1 MSWWRCALRAGL
13 LGAVLVVG
21 GGTLPPGGAP
31 AQAGWTKTAQ
41 AGWAETAGRAEPT
54 PGAADRQPAGTDQEL
69 VAVTI
74 NEIGQSA
81 ATYRVEAVNRTVSP
95 VDVTLRMTVPTSTSV
110 ATVGA
115 GGRVDG
121 SEVTWQLSLPA
132 NSGRTVTASF
142 RPGGAGTAQTF
153 PVCAYQRDTVR
164 PYDCAS
170 ARWTPTAGIEAADP
184 AWWQRPSVPLIGG
197 LTALTVVAMVG
208 YGWRRR
214 LREHRVDRRRI
225 VTPAGRRVR
234 LPAAAP
240 PAPKRRWRP
249 ATPLV
254 FGLLL
259 AMLTGLAVAAVRTA
273 SYGTEVL
280 DRANQAPSG
289 WIGAPPAGGFGV
301 LLTEAAFEF
310 TVFRMACTPADG
322 QDRRCVA
329 TVGLRNRSDTEQ
341 FWYGPLQRAYLPTG
355 DWVGVDEAATR
366 QENGG
371 RDVFA
376 EPVPPGARMLVPLAF
391 TVSGELVPDR
401 LELRSGAF
409 SAGVAVRWT

>member
-1 MSWWRCALRAGL
+1 MVMSWWRHALRAWL
-13 LGAVLVVG
+13 FGAVLVVG
-21 GGTLPPGGAP
+21 GGILAPDAAP
-31 AQAGWTKTAQ
+31 A
-41 AGWAETAGRAEPT
+41 RAER
-54 PGAADRQPAGTDQEL
+54 AASARAEGQEL

-95 VDVTLRMTVPTSTSV
+95 VDVTLRMAVPPTTSV

-115 GGRVDG
+115 AGRVDA
-121 SEVTWQLSLPA
+121 SEITWQLSLPA
-132 NSGRTVTASF
+132 NSGQTVTASF

-153 PVCAYQRDTVR
+153 PVCAYERDTAR

-170 ARWTPTAGIEAADP
+170 ARWTPTAGIEAADS
-184 AWWQRPSVPLIGG
+184 AWWQRPSVPLIAG
-197 LTALTVVAMVG
+197 LSALVVVAMIG

-214 LREHRVDRRRI
+214 LRERRVDRRRV

-234 LPAAAP
+234 LPASASA
-240 PAPKRRWRP
+240 APKRRWRP

-259 AMLTGLAVAAVRTA
+259 AMLTGLAVAAVRVA
-273 SYGTEVL
+273 SYGSEVL
-280 DRANQAPSG
+280 DRANQPPSG

-310 TVFRMACTPADG
+310 TVFRMACAPVDGQG

-376 EPVPPGARMLVPLAF
+376 EPVPPGGRMLVPLAF
-391 TVSGELVPDR
+391 TVSGDLVPVR

-409 SAGVAVRWT
+409 SAGVAVRWI